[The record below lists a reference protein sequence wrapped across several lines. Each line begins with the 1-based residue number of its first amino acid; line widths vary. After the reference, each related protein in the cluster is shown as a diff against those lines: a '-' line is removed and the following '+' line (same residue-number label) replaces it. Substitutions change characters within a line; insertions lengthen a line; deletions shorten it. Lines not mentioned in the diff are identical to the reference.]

1 MVKQGPP
8 PEGGKDL
15 CLHEISY
22 DFILFHVPE
31 NFYRIQ
37 NISIR
42 LGSIGTLPT
51 LVKTLPTLVHSLPTL
66 VETLPTL
73 VTQLTNLFLRSP
85 AL

>member
-1 MVKQGPP
+1 MVKQGPS

-31 NFYRIQ
+31 IFNWIWY
-37 NISIR
+37 ISIG
-42 LGSIGTLPT
+42 LGSIGT
-51 LVKTLPTLVHSLPTL
+51 LPTL

-73 VTQLTNLFLRSP
+73 VTPLANLFLKSY

>member
-1 MVKQGPP
+1 MVKQGPS

-31 NFYRIQ
+31 IFNWIW

-42 LGSIGTLPT
+42 LGSIVTLPTLVKTLPTPVHSLPT
-51 LVKTLPTLVHSLPTL
+51 LVKTLPTLVTL
-66 VETLPTL
+66 LA
-73 VTQLTNLFLRSP
+73 NLFLRSP